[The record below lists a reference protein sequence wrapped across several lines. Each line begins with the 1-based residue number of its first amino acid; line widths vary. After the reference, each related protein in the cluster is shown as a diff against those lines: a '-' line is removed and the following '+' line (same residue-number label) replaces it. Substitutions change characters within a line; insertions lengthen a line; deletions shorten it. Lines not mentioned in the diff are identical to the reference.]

1 MVDEILKSVLHIESM
16 LETWLPVMA
25 GILACILLIKLLEH

>member
-16 LETWLPVMA
+16 MEMYFPVVIA
-25 GILACILLIKLLEH
+25 LLVIIVVIKIIDR